1 MSRRLRRRARAQLSS
16 DVLELQAYREAVAAV
31 GHVCREASAGN
42 LEARVPDLTGPPEVA
57 EVREGLNNLIDIT
70 DAFVR
75 EAGASL
81 AAAGEGRYHRQ
92 FLVRGMPGSFAHGA
106 TTINDAR
113 DGMSAA
119 AAAVRSEQARRA
131 RVAETVYEVS
141 SQVASA
147 SDALSTSA
155 GSLSESA
162 RSADVE
168 VQQALGI
175 VRRLEGAAAQIQEAV
190 TLITSVA
197 AQTNLLALNATIEAS
212 RAGEAGRG
220 FAVVAQEVK
229 QLAQE
234 SAVASEHIRRQVTD
248 TQTATAEAVTVFG
261 RIVDVIAE
269 MGVRIREIDA
279 AAGSHEGDH
288 SSGLS
293 EMASRLRRELQ
304 DLAVRE

>member
-1 MSRRLRRRARAQLSS
+1 MSRLLRGRPAQPSLE
-16 DVLELQAYREAVAAV
+16 VLELRAYREAVVAV
-31 GHVCREASAGN
+31 GRVCREASSGN
-42 LEARVPDLTGPPEVA
+42 LEARVPELGGPADLA
-57 EVREGLNNLIDIT
+57 EVREGLNSLIDIT

-113 DGMSAA
+113 DEMSAG
-119 AAAVRSEQARRA
+119 AAAVRSEQDRRA
-131 RVAETVYEVS
+131 QVADTVYEVS

-155 GSLSESA
+155 GFLSESA
-162 RSADVE
+162 RTADAEVE
-168 VQQALGI
+168 HALGI
-175 VRRLEGAAAQIQEAV
+175 VRRLEAAAAQIQQAV

-197 AQTNLLALNATIEAS
+197 AQTNLLALNATIEAH

-220 FAVVAQEVK
+220 FAVVAEEVK
-229 QLAQE
+229 QLARE

-248 TQTATAEAVTVFG
+248 SQTATAEAVTVFG

-269 MGVRIREIDA
+269 MGVRIREIDV
-279 AAGSHEGDH
+279 AAGSNEADH

-293 EMASRLRRELQ
+293 ELAGRLRRELQ